1 MMQVMMILTL
11 ARIIMTRE
19 NNDIKRMPQI
29 FKGASA
35 EDDKKREKEEVGD
48 FQNLFKV
55 QQP

>member
-1 MMQVMMILTL
+1 MILTL

-35 EDDKKREKEEVGD
+35 EDDKKREKEEVDD